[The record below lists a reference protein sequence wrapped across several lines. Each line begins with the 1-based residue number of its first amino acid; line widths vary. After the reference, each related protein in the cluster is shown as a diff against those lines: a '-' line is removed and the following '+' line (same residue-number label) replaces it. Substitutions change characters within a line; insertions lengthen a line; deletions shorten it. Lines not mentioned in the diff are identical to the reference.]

1 MESVCCSNPKRSPE
15 VSTAM
20 AGLEEAVEVPEAR
33 EEPGAGVASEVEA
46 K

>member
-20 AGLEEAVEVPEAR
+20 VGVVEAVEGVVDPV
-33 EEPGAGVASEVEA
+33 AGVAGQGKVAAVE
-46 K
+46 